1 MEGILLKD
9 LLHFPDDELPN
20 VKIRFNQHNG
30 SDDPMELYR
39 NNPDI
44 VNTQWLFW
52 NEKKRYFR
60 VGQIAVCLLKIS
72 YDKWLLTTI
81 KRVTKDLQIS
91 GGISF
96 EGEELEQYKAFY
108 GRVIVQYHK
117 ASMAQGRYFSEIQ
130 DELIVN
136 QILPDVFDGDD
147 FPGYDNVRLS
157 YSQLEIIIRRNKKD
171 WIAAL
176 SNQKAVYLITDKN
189 TGKLYVGSATS
200 DKGMLLQRWTNYID
214 NGHGGNKELV
224 DLVKKQGFDYVKKHF
239 QYSILENY
247 NARVEDQVILARET
261 WWKETLQSRVWGY
274 NSN

>member
-117 ASMAQGRYFSEIQ
+117 TSMAQGRYFSEIQ

>member
-200 DKGMLLQRWTNYID
+200 YKGMLLQRWTNYID